1 MVGGKQLRSELRG
14 AVIGLIAFV
23 LLLPSALSALTS
35 PELAREQALYSE
47 LQRALCAGAGSIDG
61 RHDGAPTPLSG
72 CDYCCSA
79 CTVGCA
85 VPVAGATE
93 IGRRAVQLPIRLRL
107 VLADLHVERAGRP
120 DDRLPRGPPVS

>member
-1 MVGGKQLRSELRG
+1 MVWGRHLRSELRG
-14 AVIGLIAFV
+14 AVIGLLAFV
-23 LLLPSALSALTS
+23 LLLPSALGVLTTT
-35 PELAREQALYSE
+35 ELAREQALYSE
-47 LQRALCAGAGSIDG
+47 LQRSLCAGSGSVDG

-107 VLADLHVERAGRP
+107 VLAELQVDRAGRP
-120 DDRLPRGPPVS
+120 GDRLPRGPPVS